1 MRGTLPALMVCVFG
15 VTTGEFVLAGILPG
29 VAADLE
35 VSIPAAGLLVT
46 AYALGMIVGGPL
58 LTAITAGRPRKP
70 LVLGLLTVAIAGNL
84 ISALAP
90 GYGVLFAARIVT
102 ALVTATFF
110 ANAIVIVVSAARP
123 GRQASAVARLA
134 LGMNLAMILG
144 APLGTYIGDALGWRA
159 TFLAITGCCAL
170 GLLLVARF
178 VPADQTGTRGS
189 ALGELTAFRQRDL
202 QLAIAVTAVANIG
215 LLTVFTY
222 LAPLLTDVSSFAAEA
237 VAPILLVY
245 GVGAALGN
253 LAGGWLAD
261 RALLPSQL
269 VSLAVLVA
277 ILLGLWASTG
287 TAITA
292 VLVFAAGAVGFSVI
306 PGMQT
311 RVMATAAA
319 APTLAIAVNAS
330 AYQVAAAFAG
340 WLGGRVIGGPGL
352 RAIYL
357 AAALTTVLGIGL
369 SAVAWLRERNAVR
382 A

>member
-29 VAADLE
+29 VAADLG

-58 LTAITAGRPRKP
+58 LTAITAGLPRKP

-123 GRQASAVARLA
+123 GRQASAVAKLA

-144 APLGTYIGDALGWRA
+144 APLGTYIGDAVGWRA

-178 VPADQTGTRGS
+178 VPADQTGTRGT
-189 ALGELTAFRQRDL
+189 ALGELTEFRQRDL

-222 LAPLLTDVSSFAAEA
+222 LAPLLTDVGSFAAEA
-237 VAPILLVY
+237 VAPMLLVY